1 MVKARLAMGEEGE
14 RESLAAMYARGKG
27 RSRDRDERE
36 ERKSARSTLNSEQRE
51 RERERESERVT
62 WTRAGAWRVSG

>member
-1 MVKARLAMGEEGE
+1 MVKARLAMVEEGE

-36 ERKSARSTLNSEQRE
+36 ERETARSTLNS
-51 RERERESERVT
+51 
-62 WTRAGAWRVSG
+62 